1 MLNNSKNK
9 LVSLELLRFIAAN
22 LIILF
27 HYVGFREGF
36 IGIDI
41 FFIISGF
48 VITYSS
54 ENNYK
59 FFFIRRLIRIAPL
72 YWSLTFLFCIGLLIY
87 PNLFNK
93 SYFDLIFLLKSIF
106 FIPFEHNNIGPGLG
120 HSPYIFLGWTLN
132 YEIFFYF
139 LFQISLFINKNYRG
153 VICILIIILFQ
164 IIFSNYG
171 SNNFVIKTFSHPVI
185 YEFCLGIYLYYL
197 YDYFISKKISYLF
210 IIVNILF
217 LFIIFYNYLFYDLLK
232 IIFPFLIVSFFLL
245 LNYFFY
251 NLTYLTILGNITYS
265 VYLTHSYVKIIL
277 SKIDFINQD
286 YLLLASY
293 IATMIISL
301 LIYYLFEKKIMFLLN
316 NQLKRI

>member
-1 MLNNSKNK
+1 M
-9 LVSLELLRFIAAN
+9 
-22 LIILF
+22 
-27 HYVGFREGF
+27 
-36 IGIDI
+36 
-41 FFIISGF
+41 
-48 VITYSS
+48 
-54 ENNYK
+54 
-59 FFFIRRLIRIAPL
+59 
-72 YWSLTFLFCIGLLIY
+72 
-87 PNLFNK
+87 
-93 SYFDLIFLLKSIF
+93 
-106 FIPFEHNNIGPGLG
+106 
-120 HSPYIFLGWTLN
+120 
-132 YEIFFYF
+132 
-139 LFQISLFINKNYRG
+139 
-153 VICILIIILFQ
+153 
-164 IIFSNYG
+164 
-171 SNNFVIKTFSHPVI
+171 I

-286 YLLLASY
+286 YLFLASY

-316 NQLKRI
+316 NQLKRV